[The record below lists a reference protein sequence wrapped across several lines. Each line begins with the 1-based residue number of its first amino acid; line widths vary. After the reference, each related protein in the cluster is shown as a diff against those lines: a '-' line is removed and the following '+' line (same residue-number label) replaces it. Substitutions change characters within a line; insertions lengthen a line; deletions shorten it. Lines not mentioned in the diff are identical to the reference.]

1 MVIEMYSSMKVVGKV
16 EDSFEDKKQQVM
28 FYQLIVLQGKGAE
41 TITCTKEVYDN
52 VTEGV
57 SYIFHIRIDTR
68 TNNKIKITGVGVELY
83 IKGAKVDFIQED
95 PFLSNNPD
103 KQDTSDTKQVESD
116 KSVRKGNKVVN
127 P

>member
-41 TITCTKEVYDN
+41 TITCTKEVYDY

-57 SYIFHIRIDTR
+57 SYIFQIRIDTR
-68 TNNKIKITGVGVELY
+68 TNNKIKITGVGLELY

-95 PFLSNNPD
+95 PFYAGNPD
-103 KQDTSDTKQVESD
+103 KQETSDIKQVEAD
-116 KSVRKGNKVVN
+116 KPVRKNNKVVN